1 MFEELV
7 VNELLAGLVDELL
20 EMKLLY
26 NAVDDKVLDELLGD
40 ELVAKKLLYD
50 EVVDVLVDE
59 LLDMKLLYNAVDDEV
74 LDEPLVNE
82 LLAGLLDELLDMK
95 LLYDVVDESV
105 DKLLSN
111 ILVEVEA
118 INDEYTVVEKMY
130 WLYNSQGGAD
140 IQFHRNPRCFHS
152 CHIVNNNFQIRCQ
165 SMTPHYRRYRRY

>member
-118 INDEYTVVEKMY
+118 INDEYTVVEDEVAAE
-130 WLYNSQGGAD
+130 LAED
-140 IQFHRNPRCFHS
+140 VLVVQFPR
-152 CHIVNNNFQIRCQ
+152 RG
-165 SMTPHYRRYRRY
+165 